1 MRQRYSNSGRL
12 DGADASELALAG
24 RFVSNS
30 ANTPSMSRKALPAAV
45 PVSSGGSVGF
55 CATPLA
61 FSDCAQQPMRVTTSV
76 SPSRGQVPVEARVPG
91 VTKSTTVG
99 QSVYYHAVN
108 LPEETAGCAHPAG
121 VSRTPKT
128 STFEGA
134 PCFAGRS
141 VGGNPPQHESPTR
154 RGSIG
159 INDIGRIECDSRTVA
174 APTRTCGACAKFAAA
189 RAARA
194 ELTRPRLRGR
204 RYRPV
209 R

>member
-12 DGADASELALAG
+12 DGIDAIELALAG

-30 ANTPSMSRKALPAAV
+30 ANTPSMSRKGLPAAV

-61 FSDCAQQPMRVTTSV
+61 FSDCAKQPMRVTIPRTGSG
-76 SPSRGQVPVEARVPG
+76 RGSSAG
-91 VTKSTTVG
+91 CNCKSTTVG
-99 QSVYYHAVN
+99 QSVSLATNLAVN

-134 PCFAGRS
+134 PCAAGRS
-141 VGGNPPQHESPTR
+141 VGGNPRQHESPTR
-154 RGSIG
+154 RASIG